1 MEKEAVICTKC
12 GYSSIAGKVLKT
24 GYESHLEKLRG
35 SWLKTAMFL
44 LTSCILVFAAY
55 LFYVKV
61 TEFETEGG
69 VLVLPKVLMLLYLLG
84 GKYVICA
91 ILLFLSLLSTL
102 NAIAYLPWTFIEA
115 EWFLTF
121 LHKLVNGIKY
131 GSYTVI
137 VVTVVSVIV
146 SAYSFYSDSK
156 KFGDRMGKV
165 DVVIEAFGEYDHIL
179 GIQKK
184 EFIENLVHQDKW
196 AELEQALGDNKLLLE
211 LSVYGESR
219 KPPHINLSVQLNSR
233 RVKGIKGPISDG
245 RKYKP
250 LRGMNPYKTVIR
262 DNKLFLSKEICESI
276 IDAVI
281 ASSN

>member
-1 MEKEAVICTKC
+1 MEKEAVICTQC

-69 VLVLPKVLMLLYLLG
+69 VLVLPKVLMLLYVLG
-84 GKYVICA
+84 GKYVICV

-137 VVTVVSVIV
+137 VITVISVIV

-165 DVVIEAFGEYDHIL
+165 DVVIEAYGEYDHIS

-184 EFIENLVHQDKW
+184 QFIENLVHQDNW

-211 LSVYGESR
+211 LSVYGESK

-281 ASSN
+281 TSSN